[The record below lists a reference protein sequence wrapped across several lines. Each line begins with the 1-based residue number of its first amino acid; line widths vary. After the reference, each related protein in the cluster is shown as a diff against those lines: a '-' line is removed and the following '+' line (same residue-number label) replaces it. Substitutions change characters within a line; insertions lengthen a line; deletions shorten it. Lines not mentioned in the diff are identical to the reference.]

1 MHSFGWSEQKG
12 CAVKKLLRFYL
23 LDLRKGLVSQWKRIL
38 ICAVLITF
46 LLVLNVGYIDFYI
59 SNTPEA
65 ADSFR
70 LTFGDLSLSL
80 FAGIDFYYP
89 GSGVPFV
96 LPVEW
101 MFLILLVL
109 YITLDYP
116 LSDLYSVG
124 VNSLIAG
131 SSRSMWWLAKC
142 LWVITSVMVFY
153 CIILLLVLF
162 ITLVSSGI
170 LSFQIHSEVPQ
181 ALAFNVGNLK
191 EAPWDVMTFF
201 IVVPVFLCSLASLQ
215 LFMSLLIRPVPS
227 FVCMAIVLFLSAYCS
242 TDFLAGE
249 YLMAARS
256 SVFIV
261 DGFSP
266 GIGIVFAV
274 LLGLWSVLFGILFF
288 SQQDILGKEK
298 T

>member
-1 MHSFGWSEQKG
+1 MKN
-12 CAVKKLLRFYL
+12 LLRFYL
-23 LDLRKGLVSQWKRIL
+23 LDLRKGLVFQWKRIL
-38 ICAVLITF
+38 LCSVLVAGLI
-46 LLVLNVGYIDFYI
+46 VLNAAYIDFYI
-59 SNTPEA
+59 SNIPEVS
-65 ADSFR
+65 DSFR
-70 LTFGDLSLSL
+70 LTYGDLFLSL

-89 GSGVPFV
+89 GSGIPFV

-124 VNSLIAG
+124 ANSLVAG

-142 LWVITSVMVFY
+142 LWVITLVMVFY

-162 ITLVSSGI
+162 ITLASGGI

-181 ALAFNVGNLK
+181 VLAFNVGNLK
-191 EAPWDVMTFF
+191 EAPWDVVAFF
-201 IVVPVFLCSLASLQ
+201 TAVPVVLCSLASLQ
-215 LFMSLLIRPVPS
+215 LFMSLLIHPVPS
-227 FVCMAIVLFLSAYCS
+227 FVCIAIVLFLSAYCS
-242 TDFLAGE
+242 ADFLVGE

-256 SVFIV
+256 SVFISG
-261 DGFSP
+261 GFSF
-266 GIGIVFAV
+266 GIGIFFAM
-274 LLGLWSVLFGILFF
+274 LLGLWSILFGTLFF

-298 T
+298 S